1 VTNEVALIDALL
13 KTFSTSACYYLNI
26 TVSYCYSNKES
37 ISIINIHGRFVFPHG
52 FSVNDSIDPDQFSLQ
67 YIKFDDVVAMVAKLG
82 RGALM
87 AKFDVQSAHRNVA
100 VLPSQRY
107 LLGKFYVDLVL
118 PFGLRSAPFI
128 FNSIADLVEWILRNN
143 YMIRDLLHYLDDYIT
158 ADPLAVLIAHGI

>member
-1 VTNEVALIDALL
+1 
-13 KTFSTSACYYLNI
+13 
-26 TVSYCYSNKES
+26 
-37 ISIINIHGRFVFPHG
+37 
-52 FSVNDSIDPDQFSLQ
+52 
-67 YIKFDDVVAMVAKLG
+67 M
-82 RGALM
+82 
-87 AKFDVQSAHRNVA
+87 A

-107 LLGKFYVDLVL
+107 LLGMKWRGKFYVDLVL